1 MASSNNSTSDS
12 KNHCANFSR
21 VPKID
26 IPKIIALTKTKLH
39 RVGIREHCR
48 KLKEAQFREHVNQW
62 WKNSLFGGPKDPKG
76 KKKDFTGKTVVM
88 IGATSDICAEA
99 AIKIA
104 RLNAAKLIIGAR
116 NIRKAHEVREVIERE
131 ANREE
136 VDFCTILELEMAS
149 YPSIENF
156 VNYVQEYRETL
167 GIHAVVLN
175 INHHTEDVADDHGQV
190 FRSRH
195 GTELHLQI
203 NVISTAYLAIFLLA
217 LLLETSLKED
227 STTHLEFVGCERYI
241 VHQRFEFLLN
251 GPEHSILQ
259 YLNKDPDEAIQYPAT
274 KILQMG
280 IMYVHSIEY
289 SVLVLFKC
297 STNGGT
303 FDLKRL
309 NVPRLLGTLADLNKS
324 G

>member
-1 MASSNNSTSDS
+1 MASPNNSTSDS
-12 KNHCANFSR
+12 KNHRTNFSR
-21 VPKID
+21 FPKID
-26 IPKIIALTKTKLH
+26 IPKIIALTKTQLH
-39 RVGIREHCR
+39 RVGIREHR
-48 KLKEAQFREHVNQW
+48 HRLREVQLREHVKQW

-88 IGATSDICAEA
+88 IGVTSDICAEA

-104 RLNAAKLIIGAR
+104 RLNAAKLILGAR
-116 NIRKAHEVREVIERE
+116 NIHKAHEVRERIEQE

-136 VDFCTILELEMAS
+136 VDFCTVLELEMTS
-149 YPSIENF
+149 YPSIETF
-156 VNYVQEYRETL
+156 VNYIQEYRENL

-190 FRSRH
+190 LRSRH
-195 GTELHLQI
+195 GTELHLQV

-217 LLLETSLKED
+217 LLLETSLKEN
-227 STTHLEFVGCERYI
+227 SSTHLEFVGCERYI
-241 VHQRFEFLLN
+241 VNQRFEFLLS

-259 YLNKDPDEAIQYPAT
+259 YLNKDPDQAIQYPAT

-280 IMYVHSIEY
+280 IMYVHSIEH
-289 SVLVLFKC
+289 SVLVVSKC

-303 FDLKRL
+303 FDL
-309 NVPRLLGTLADLNKS
+309 
-324 G
+324 